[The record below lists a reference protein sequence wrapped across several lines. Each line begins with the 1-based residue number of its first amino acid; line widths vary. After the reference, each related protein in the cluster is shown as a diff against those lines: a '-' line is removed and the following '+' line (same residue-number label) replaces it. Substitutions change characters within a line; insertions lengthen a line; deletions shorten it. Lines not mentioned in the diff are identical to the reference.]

1 MPPWLSAKTVPDNT
15 ILPWAAGVQKT
26 VLLFLLLFSISY
38 ANVLQDSIDKAAPGS
53 ILTLSAGIYTGN
65 IVIDKPLSIIAKESG
80 VIIQGDH
87 TGKVVTINSSDVVLK
102 NLTISGSGSR
112 MENIDSAITINKA
125 RRCTISGCRIIDS
138 LYGIDMV
145 MVENSVIKDN
155 YITSNTDDIGLRG
168 DALKIWYSNN
178 NIIKHNTIETSRDV
192 TLTRSND
199 NIIKGNRFRNNRFAL
214 HLELSRGNTVEDN
227 VYRYN
232 SVAILLTGAKD
243 TNITGNTIESSRGA
257 AGIGVVMAGTS
268 NLVFQN
274 NRVRFNAKGIF
285 IDTKFTEERMQRYIT
300 GNEISYNAEAIHFH
314 AAIQNNTIRNNR
326 FFGNIDDIVK
336 NSRKNVTEKNIIERN
351 YWDRYAGFDSNRD
364 NIGDTPHKIL
374 QYSDRLWQ
382 YNNKVKF
389 FYASPVLSLL
399 DFLASIAPF
408 VEPVLIIEDT
418 KPVFRD

>member
-1 MPPWLSAKTVPDNT
+1 MPDNMAV
-15 ILPWAAGVQKT
+15 LWAAGLRKT
-26 VLLFLLLFSISY
+26 ILLLLLLFSFSY
-38 ANVLQDSIDKAAPGS
+38 AGILQQNIDKAAPGS
-53 ILTLSAGIYTGN
+53 TLTLSAGIYPGN
-65 IVIDKPLSIIAKESG
+65 IVIDKPLSIVAKESG

-112 MENIDSAITINKA
+112 MENLDSAITINKA
-125 RRCTISGCRIIDS
+125 KRCIISGCKITDC

-145 MVENSVIKDN
+145 MVNDSAITDN
-155 YITSNTDDIGLRG
+155 YITSNTNDISLRG

-178 NIIKHNTIETSRDV
+178 NIIENNIIDSSRDV

-199 NIIKGNRFRNNRFAL
+199 NIIKENSFRNNRFAL
-214 HLELSRGNTVEDN
+214 HISLSRGNTVKDN

-232 SVAILLTGAKD
+232 SVAIMLMGARD
-243 TNITGNTIESSRGA
+243 TNITENIIESSRGA
-257 AGIGVVMAGTS
+257 AGIGVVLAGTK
-268 NLVFQN
+268 NIVFQN

-285 IDTKFTEERMQRYIT
+285 IETKFSEEHMQRYIV
-300 GNEISYNAEAIHFH
+300 GNEISYNAEGIHFH
-314 AAIQNNTIRNNR
+314 AAIQNNTIKNNR

-336 NSRKNVTEKNIIERN
+336 NSRKNVTEKNVIEYN

-364 NIGDTPHKIL
+364 NIGDTAHKIL

-389 FYASPVLSLL
+389 FYASPIMSLL

-408 VEPVLIIEDT
+408 VEPVLVIEDI
-418 KPVFRD
+418 KPVFKNY